1 MTRTEDDNEWPT
13 LRPGDEVEVVLP
25 GVVTPTGVIK
35 PTNTDYRFDP
45 GWLRTTGAR
54 VVVTRPFNHP
64 SRDLVG
70 TVRRTTEG
78 QLGIFIKTAR
88 SNFDGLG
95 VADTWWDIIN
105 GDEMHDDDVVE
116 AEVIGVTPG
125 TPAWDE
131 QVAKEGDHT

>member
-35 PTNTDYRFDP
+35 PTDLDYRFDP
-45 GWLRTTGAR
+45 TWLKTRGVR
-54 VVVTRPFNHP
+54 VTVTRSFDHP

-70 TVRRTTEG
+70 TVRGANADVWIKVDRYGGHSTDDAVGGIWWNVMTGEERT
-78 QLGIFIKTAR
+78 
-88 SNFDGLG
+88 
-95 VADTWWDIIN
+95 
-105 GDEMHDDDVVE
+105 HDDVE
-116 AEVIGVTPG
+116 EWPVIGVTPR